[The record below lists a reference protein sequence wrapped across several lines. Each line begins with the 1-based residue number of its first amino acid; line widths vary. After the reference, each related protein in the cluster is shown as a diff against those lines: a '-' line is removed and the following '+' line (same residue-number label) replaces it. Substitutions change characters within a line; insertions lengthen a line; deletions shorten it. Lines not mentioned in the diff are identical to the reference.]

1 MSAAFDT
8 IEHSVLLER
17 LRNSFGV
24 GGIAIT
30 WIKSYLTDRTQFV
43 RFQSACSLSTACT
56 CGVPQGSV
64 LGPLLFVAYT
74 APMANIASQYGVSYH
89 QYADDTQVY
98 VAVSKSSI
106 STTIDNLQN
115 CMSAVHLWLTQ
126 NGLVINPDKS
136 EAVLF
141 STVQSNA
148 ASQFPLTSIDV
159 AGSAVPLTDSLKLL
173 GVMLDRHLTFG
184 QHVQNVCRTSQ
195 YHIRALRHI
204 RSSLTADMA
213 RTVACA
219 LVNSRLDYANAVLY
233 KTSRAN
239 ITKLQRVQ
247 NSLARVIMNNKRTDH
262 MHPVLEQLHWLP
274 VSYRIDYKVATL
286 AFKVRSTG
294 SPVYLRN
301 IINYY
306 EPTREL
312 RSSNQLLLSRPS
324 TTTEIARRAFSQAAT
339 TVWNELPLNIR
350 SAETFG
356 HFRTLLRTHYYRL
369 AFLQ

>member
-1 MSAAFDT
+1 M
-8 IEHSVLLER
+8 
-17 LRNSFGV
+17 
-24 GGIAIT
+24 
-30 WIKSYLTDRTQFV
+30 
-43 RFQSACSLSTACT
+43 
-56 CGVPQGSV
+56 
-64 LGPLLFVAYT
+64 
-74 APMANIASQYGVSYH
+74 
-89 QYADDTQVY
+89 
-98 VAVSKSSI
+98 
-106 STTIDNLQN
+106 
-115 CMSAVHLWLTQ
+115 
-126 NGLVINPDKS
+126 
-136 EAVLF
+136 
-141 STVQSNA
+141 
-148 ASQFPLTSIDV
+148 

-173 GVMLDRHLTFG
+173 GVTLDRHLAFG

-301 IINYY
+301 IINDY

-312 RSSNQLLLSRPS
+312 RSSNQLLLSIPS
-324 TTTEIARRAFSQAAT
+324 TRTEIARRAFSQVVP

-356 HFRTLLRTHYYRL
+356 HFRTLLSTRL
-369 AFLQ
+369 SAVIS